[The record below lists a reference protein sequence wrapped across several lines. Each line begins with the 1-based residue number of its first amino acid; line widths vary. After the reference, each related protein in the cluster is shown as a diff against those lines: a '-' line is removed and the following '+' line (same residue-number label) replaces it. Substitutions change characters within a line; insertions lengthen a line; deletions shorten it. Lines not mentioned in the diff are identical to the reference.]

1 MTDDALILAVTRAQ
15 RGDTRAFDVLVRRF
29 QNPAVAYAR
38 TLLHDPSAAEDAAQE
53 AFVQAWRDL
62 PRLTEAA
69 AFGAWLRR
77 LVFKFCDRVRRSAR
91 PTLPLA
97 ETVMLPEN
105 LEPARMAE
113 RADDAARVRAA
124 IEALPC
130 PLREVTLLYYLTGH
144 DIQEIAAFLSLP
156 PSTVKNRLHAARKR
170 LRKELWTMAEMI
182 LELEK
187 PSQSEAFA
195 GNVLARVLREFQE
208 QEAADPRTVNRG
220 LLEEGRTALFQRL
233 GNDAP
238 LDDETLRDGFLLLWR
253 KWDFPALSGFL
264 MRALKQPLSDSET
277 AWTYLHLANA
287 VAMSGSAAGAVLAHE
302 AFECWLPGKSPRLS
316 AHWPYSPLNGPVDG
330 DASEDVYAGAEVR
343 LLFLAQSGEF
353 STSYLGVWRNNDY
366 LAKVDAVLSEIPV
379 TPGNRGRR
387 FFVLRMAANACESAG
402 DLDRARQYIQQ
413 MHTLAAGAEDE
424 AVKAELQA
432 KALGHDIG
440 LAHRMKDEA
449 AFASHVAEMTALL
462 NAAEQ
467 KGWGRDGWVRGERHN
482 FACQLVNGDRHDQ
495 ALPLW
500 EANAETG
507 GQVGGWG
514 WLMYAATF
522 WRLTQD
528 RPRTLALLR
537 EARTYDDRDMTSLF
551 TERPEFAGVRDD
563 AEFREAIGRKQTA
576 PL

>member
-1 MTDDALILAVTRAQ
+1 MTDTALILTVTRAQ
-15 RGDTRAFDVLVRRF
+15 GGDTRAFDALVRRF
-29 QNPAVAYAR
+29 QDPAVAYAR
-38 TLLHDPSAAEDAAQE
+38 TLLHDPAAAEDAAQE

-62 PRLTEAA
+62 PRLMEAA

-77 LVFKFCDRVRRSAR
+77 IVFKFCDRDRRSAR
-91 PTLPLA
+91 PTQPLA
-97 ETVMLPEN
+97 EELP
-105 LEPARMAE
+105 LPTDQEPDQVAE
-113 RADDAARVRAA
+113 RADDAARVQTA
-124 IEALPC
+124 IQALPC
-130 PLREVTLLYYLTGH
+130 PLREATLLYYLTGH
-144 DIQEIAAFLSLP
+144 DIKEIAAFLDLP
-156 PSTVKNRLHAARKR
+156 PSTVKNRLHAARKQ
-170 LRKELWTMAEMI
+170 LRKELWTMAETT
-182 LELEK
+182 LEHEK
-187 PSQSEAFA
+187 PSKNGAFA
-195 GNVLARVLREFQE
+195 ETVLARVLREFQQ
-208 QEAADPRTVNRG
+208 QEAADPETVNRG
-220 LLEEGRTALFQRL
+220 LLEEGRTALFQTL
-233 GNDAP
+233 GQDAP
-238 LDDETLRDGFLLLWR
+238 LDDQTVRDGFTLLWR
-253 KWDFPALSGFL
+253 KRDWAALAALL
-264 MRALKQPLSDSET
+264 MRYLTQPLSDSET
-277 AWTYLHLANA
+277 AWAYVHLANMIA
-287 VAMSGSAAGAVLAHE
+287 VGGSAAGAVLAHE
-302 AFECWLPGKSPRLS
+302 AFERWMPGKSPRLS
-316 AHWPYSPLNGPVDG
+316 AHWPYYPV
-330 DASEDVYAGAEVR
+330 SEDISDAVYAGAEVR

-353 STSYLGVWRNNDY
+353 ATSYLGVWRNNDY

-467 KGWGRDGWVRGERHN
+467 KGWGQAGWVRGERHN
-482 FACQLVNGDRHDQ
+482 LACQLVWGERYDL

-500 EANAETG
+500 EANAASG